1 VASQAFTRTITR
13 PLLLI
18 GQNSSASVS
27 ICTNSSGAWFSQD
40 GRIGLGHRRLAIIDL
55 SANAQPMLSADA
67 QYAVTF
73 NGEIYNYRELREHLE
88 RQGRRF
94 QSASDT
100 EV

>member
-1 VASQAFTRTITR
+1 
-13 PLLLI
+13 
-18 GQNSSASVS
+18 
-27 ICTNSSGAWFSQD
+27 
-40 GRIGLGHRRLAIIDL
+40 LAIIDL

-67 QYAVTF
+67 RYAVTF

-100 EV
+100 EVFLHLYKQKGADMVSDLRGMFAFPIWDTKRHRGF